1 MGKNSNKGA
10 AAKHVQA
17 AAELQ
22 KKKNRQL
29 IYLAAAAIGGVA
41 LWAFYTYVLHDM
53 LPNQQ
58 LDSILVYAMVLCLV
72 VLIGEVGNK
81 FAKTNSEYRKIVN
94 GYGVTKEQ
102 IEKYN
107 KNH

>member
-1 MGKNSNKGA
+1 MGKQQKGA
-10 AAKHVQA
+10 AAKYVQA

-29 IYLAAAAIGGVA
+29 IVLIAAAVFGVA
-41 LWAFYTYVLHDM
+41 LWALYTYVLHDM

-58 LDSILVYAMVLCLV
+58 LDSILVYASVLGLV
-72 VLIGEVGNK
+72 IVIGEVGNK
-81 FAKTNSEYRKIVN
+81 FAQLNSEYRKLINVH
-94 GYGVTKEQ
+94 GVTKQQ
-102 IEKYN
+102 IETYL